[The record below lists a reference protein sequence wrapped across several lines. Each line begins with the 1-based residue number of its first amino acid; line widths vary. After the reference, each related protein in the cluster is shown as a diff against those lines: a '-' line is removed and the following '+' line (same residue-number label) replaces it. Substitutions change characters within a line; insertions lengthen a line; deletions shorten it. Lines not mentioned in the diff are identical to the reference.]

1 MQPGRARYIPAMRKT
16 QALTVALVV
25 AGLIGGLLLGVG
37 ITRLLPVKEGRKFYN
52 TATLLKQVQSL
63 SELVT
68 VKYVIEKVVVLEDVK
83 WYGENRVLL
92 LAHGVVKAG
101 VDLGRLKPDDI
112 TVTGRKITIK
122 LPPTQVLDTYLD
134 DKKTEVIERS
144 TGLLRAFDKDLEQAA
159 RQNATDDI
167 ARAARLG
174 GISKDAEQRARDQL
188 KQLFLQMG
196 FEEVE
201 FR

>member
-1 MQPGRARYIPAMRKT
+1 MNKARIL
-16 QALTVALVV
+16 LTFVIA
-25 AGLIGGLLLGVG
+25 AFLLGG
-37 ITRLLPVKEGRKFYN
+37 ILLGTYLGRLLPSAGGMKSYN

-92 LAHGVVKAG
+92 LAHGIVKAG
-101 VDLGRLKPDDI
+101 VDLSRLKPDDI
-112 TVTGRKITIK
+112 SVSEKKITIK
-122 LPPTQVLDTYLD
+122 LPPAQILDAYLD
-134 DKKTEVIERS
+134 DKKTQIIERS
-144 TGLLRAFDKDLEQAA
+144 TGLLRGFDKDLEQTA

-167 ARAARLG
+167 GRAARVG
-174 GISKDAEQRARDQL
+174 GIGKDADQRARDQL
-188 KQLFLQMG
+188 KQLFHQMG
-196 FEEVE
+196 FAEVE

>member
-1 MQPGRARYIPAMRKT
+1 MNKARILVVAL
-16 QALTVALVV
+16 ALTVF
-25 AGLIGGLLLGVG
+25 GGGIFIGTWVS
-37 ITRLLPVKEGRKFYN
+37 RLLPSGPGVKTYN

-92 LAHGVVKAG
+92 LAHGVVKGG
-101 VDLGRLKPDDI
+101 VDLARLKPDAI
-112 TVTGRKITIK
+112 TVIGHKVSIK
-122 LPPTQVLDTYLD
+122 LPPAQVLDAYLD
-134 DKKTEVIERS
+134 DKQTQIIERS
-144 TGLLRAFDKDLEQAA
+144 TGLLRAFDKDLEQTA
-159 RQNATDDI
+159 RQNATADI
-167 ARAARLG
+167 QRAARYG
-174 GISKDAEQRARDQL
+174 GIGADAEARARTQL

-196 FEEVE
+196 FGEVE

>member
-1 MQPGRARYIPAMRKT
+1 MNKARIL
-16 QALTVALVV
+16 LTFVIA
-25 AGLIGGLLLGVG
+25 AFLLGG
-37 ITRLLPVKEGRKFYN
+37 ILLGTYLGRLLPSAGGMKSYN

-92 LAHGVVKAG
+92 LAHGIVKAG
-101 VDLGRLKPDDI
+101 VDLSRLKPDDI
-112 TVTGRKITIK
+112 SVSEKKITIK
-122 LPPTQVLDTYLD
+122 LPPAQILDAYLD
-134 DKKTEVIERS
+134 DKKTQIIERS
-144 TGLLRAFDKDLEQAA
+144 TGLLRGFDKDLEQTA

-167 ARAARLG
+167 GRAARVG
-174 GISKDAEQRARDQL
+174 GIGKDADQRARDQL
-188 KQLFLQMG
+188 KRLFLQMG
-196 FEEVE
+196 FAEVE

>member
-1 MQPGRARYIPAMRKT
+1 M
-16 QALTVALVV
+16 L
-25 AGLIGGLLLGVG
+25 GGILLGTYLG
-37 ITRLLPVKEGRKFYN
+37 RLLPSAGGMKSYN

-92 LAHGVVKAG
+92 LAHGIVKAG
-101 VDLGRLKPDDI
+101 VDLSRLKPDDI
-112 TVTGRKITIK
+112 SVSEKKITIK
-122 LPPTQVLDTYLD
+122 LPPAQILDAYLD
-134 DKKTEVIERS
+134 DKKTQIIERS
-144 TGLLRAFDKDLEQAA
+144 TGLLRGFDKDLEQTA

-167 ARAARLG
+167 GRAARVG
-174 GISKDAEQRARDQL
+174 GIGKDADQRARDQL
-188 KQLFLQMG
+188 KRLFLQMG
-196 FEEVE
+196 FTEVE

>member
-1 MQPGRARYIPAMRKT
+1 MNKARA
-16 QALTVALVV
+16 LLFFVV
-25 AGLIGGLLLGVG
+25 ATFLLGGILLGTFVG
-37 ITRLLPVKEGRKFYN
+37 RLLPSSGGIKTYS

-63 SELVT
+63 SELVV

-83 WYGENRVLL
+83 WYGESRVLL

-101 VDLGRLKPDDI
+101 VDLQKLKPEDI
-112 TVTGRKITIK
+112 SVSGKKISIK
-122 LPPTQVLDTYLD
+122 LPPARPLDAYLD
-134 DKKTEVIERS
+134 DKQTQVIERT
-144 TGLLRAFDKDLEQAA
+144 TGLLRTFDKDLEQTA
-159 RQNATDDI
+159 RQNAIDDI
-167 ARAARLG
+167 ARAARVG
-174 GISKDAEQRARDQL
+174 GIAKEADDRVKNQL